1 MITKTPDQLRAK
13 LLELN
18 AKLDGVRHPE
28 CRPEYRALITERRVV
43 REEFYQAL
51 QRERKAA

>member
-18 AKLDGVRHPE
+18 AKLADVRHPE
-28 CRPEYRALITERRVV
+28 CHPRYRELVAERRLV
-43 REEFYQAL
+43 REEFYQSL
-51 QRERKAA
+51 QHESRAA

>member
-18 AKLDGVRHPE
+18 AKLADVRHPE
-28 CRPEYRALITERRVV
+28 CHPRYRELVAERRLV
-43 REEFYQAL
+43 REEFYQSL
-51 QRERKAA
+51 QHESRVA